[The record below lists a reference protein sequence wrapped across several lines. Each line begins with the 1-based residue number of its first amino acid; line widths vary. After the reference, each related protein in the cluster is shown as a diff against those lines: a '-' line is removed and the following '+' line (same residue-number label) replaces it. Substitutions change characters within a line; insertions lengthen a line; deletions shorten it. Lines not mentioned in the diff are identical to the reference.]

1 MTKKEMCVLSRI
13 AKKIC
18 NKAALS
24 SSKKRGHFDIEL
36 DREERKFLEEIIG
49 IN

>member
-1 MTKKEMCVLSRI
+1 MKEMCVLSRI

-24 SSKKRGHFDIEL
+24 FKVKNGDISILSLEQG
-36 DREERKFLEEIIG
+36 RKENCLEEIIG